1 MDTRCLSF
9 GRGSDAVLDAVLIT
23 RDKRGA
29 NYIQYTLLVHI
40 NRKRDSDDG
49 RATTGVRGK
58 GVSKP
63 WEEQKLCVADLGE
76 AAHRK
81 RSAMSVFVFL
91 GWWGLMAPDLW
102 SKGGVKVV
110 KVED

>member
-1 MDTRCLSF
+1 MLWLSLLSRMHSQMQQIEIIHGRRGTMPRTHVVCLLDEAVSD
-9 GRGSDAVLDAVLIT
+9 SDAVLDAVLIT

-40 NRKRDSDDG
+40 NRKKDSDDK

-63 WEEQKLCVADLGE
+63 WEE
-76 AAHRK
+76 
-81 RSAMSVFVFL
+81 
-91 GWWGLMAPDLW
+91 
-102 SKGGVKVV
+102 
-110 KVED
+110 